1 MVHFVRWVMKFTLET
16 PEYADIWWLLM
27 LLSPPFS
34 AAALC
39 QTVWS
44 VPACLFWVLFT
55 LQAVCLLPLSRQP
68 GFTQQHELLC
78 AEERPSSVNTWLSLH
93 VHSHLIMG
101 EAPTSEWFQYVGEAQ
116 QGKGYP
122 FYSKDHNGNS
132 ILNKILY
139 ILYNIISKICTTI
152 SQEFQIKCDL
162 KK

>member
-1 MVHFVRWVMKFTLET
+1 MVHFVRWVMKFTPET

-27 LLSPPFS
+27 LLSPFS

-55 LQAVCLLPLSRQP
+55 PQAVCLLPLSRQP

-101 EAPTSEWFQYVGEAQ
+101 EALSSEWFQYVREAQ
-116 QGKGYP
+116 
-122 FYSKDHNGNS
+122 
-132 ILNKILY
+132 
-139 ILYNIISKICTTI
+139 
-152 SQEFQIKCDL
+152 
-162 KK
+162 